1 MPDIRSR
8 VKELRHVSAQSLIPN
23 GKNWR
28 THPPSQRAALEGML
42 AEIGFADAI
51 LVRET
56 PDGLVICDGHLRSDL
71 MGKADVPV
79 LILDLDEAEADKL
92 LLTLDPLAAM
102 AGRDQEKLMT
112 LLEATAFDAAA
123 VNAMMEALANGERYP
138 MPDLSAPEEFP
149 AVDEGLET
157 AYKCPSCNYEWSGKP
172 N

>member
-8 VKELRHVSAQSLIPN
+8 VKELRHVPAQSLIPN

-28 THPPSQRAALEGML
+28 THPPSQRAALEGIL
-42 AEIGFADAI
+42 GEIGFADAI

-102 AGRDQEKLMT
+102 ANADHDKLLG
-112 LLEATAFDAAA
+112 LLEATSFDSEA
-123 VNAMMEALANGERYP
+123 VNKMLESLANGETDF
-138 MPDLSAPEEFP
+138 MPPLFEPVGEDEQGRLDEKKKVECPECGHEFAP
-149 AVDEGLET
+149 
-157 AYKCPSCNYEWSGKP
+157 
-172 N
+172 